1 MQAIATLMS
10 VVLLDLFLTSE
21 LGQLSLA
28 NIGTMV
34 LYINVYIYISNV
46 GTCLKNY
53 TKWRE

>member
-46 GTCLKNY
+46 GTCL
-53 TKWRE
+53 